1 MTNFNNYITGP
12 VGFIISIIT
21 LIISLRINDK
31 ISKAFDRKELREKQA
46 DISQTLDDYID
57 LFEINRFSS
66 EDFRS
71 LRTYLYRLNS
81 DYPFLFHNKSKG
93 VFLNKSNQVDLAKLL
108 QLIDDYSSNARDI
121 IPILVELET
130 IIRKEARL
138 W

>member
-138 W
+138 